1 MPGSSLQRLKDVT
14 PDIMNFEVLQVIL
27 MDSKVWEPLT
37 ERWKAIDKGQIIP
50 TKSNSSK
57 NNQSPKSPSQRP
69 TLNNIWHRQMR
80 AK

>member
-37 ERWKAIDKGQIIP
+37 ER
-50 TKSNSSK
+50 
-57 NNQSPKSPSQRP
+57 
-69 TLNNIWHRQMR
+69 
-80 AK
+80 